1 MYLHSLFRNVP
12 AAERVALVARS
23 ELRSFRRNETVLRM
37 DEWTD
42 KVYFVASGLLRVV
55 VGGNGGSAA
64 VTTDF
69 VRPRDLFLS
78 PTLDEARYQ
87 SMANLV
93 AALPSSVYLI
103 PAAALHDICARHPSV
118 ALELLELT
126 VKRMTIIRSQL
137 RRISSLTS
145 ETLVARVLYELTQ
158 LAPADTGGF
167 DKRISQA
174 VIASYAGL
182 SREVVNKTMREMENR
197 GLLWKDEHGIHVV
210 ADFASTD
217 HGSFES
223 LEPHSASDEREGDTP
238 FIAPDE
244 LDLLRTAGER
254 GPGAK

>member
-1 MYLHSLFRNVP
+1 MCI
-12 AAERVALVARS
+12 
-23 ELRSFRRNETVLRM
+23 
-37 DEWTD
+37 
-42 KVYFVASGLLRVV
+42 
-55 VGGNGGSAA
+55 
-64 VTTDF
+64 
-69 VRPRDLFLS
+69 RD
-78 PTLDEARYQ
+78 R
-87 SMANLV
+87 
-93 AALPSSVYLI
+93 
-103 PAAALHDICARHPSV
+103 
-118 ALELLELT
+118 LELT

-223 LEPHSASDEREGDTP
+223 LEPHAAGDEREGDTP

-244 LDLLRTAGER
+244 LDLLRAEGEDE
-254 GPGAK
+254 PDTK

>member
-12 AAERVALVARS
+12 AAERAALVARS

-55 VGGNGGSAA
+55 VGGNGGSAG

-103 PAAALHDICARHPSV
+103 PASALHDICARHPSV

-158 LAPADTGGF
+158 LAPA
-167 DKRISQA
+167 RHRRLRQA
-174 VIASYAGL
+174 HLAG
-182 SREVVNKTMREMENR
+182 RDRVV
-197 GLLWKDEHGIHVV
+197 
-210 ADFASTD
+210 
-217 HGSFES
+217 
-223 LEPHSASDEREGDTP
+223 
-238 FIAPDE
+238 
-244 LDLLRTAGER
+244 R
-254 GPGAK
+254 GPVARGRQQDHARDGEPRPVVEGRARHPRGG